1 MSAKLSA
8 IRICQSLPNV
18 LHDFRH
24 VPAIYWVHMKGQF
37 KFIQSQKRGGLVV
50 DGSAQLSSVREIV
63 LQPNKLKN
71 RCLSQ
76 HHYSDSYMYEFNEGA
91 MGNCTVPWTMNNSI
105 ICMNEKEA
113 KNADRIDRMNTVSL
127 SPKMT

>member
-1 MSAKLSA
+1 M
-8 IRICQSLPNV
+8 
-18 LHDFRH
+18 
-24 VPAIYWVHMKGQF
+24 
-37 KFIQSQKRGGLVV
+37 V